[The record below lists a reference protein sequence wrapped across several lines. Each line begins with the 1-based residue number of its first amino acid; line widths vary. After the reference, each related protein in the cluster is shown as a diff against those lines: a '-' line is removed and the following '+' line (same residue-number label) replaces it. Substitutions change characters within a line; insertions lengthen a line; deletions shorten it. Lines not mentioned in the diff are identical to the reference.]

1 MPQYYLFLILI
12 VIIITV
18 IIYQSFNY
26 LKLRKEAFTQQEV
39 INGEVSIDSS
49 NIFIDI
55 GKKTEND
62 TLIKSNNTL
71 YIKDSIRFSGNL
83 VMDESF
89 FKKIKSFSE

>member
-49 NIFIDI
+49 NIFRYWQ
-55 GKKTEND
+55 KNRK
-62 TLIKSNNTL
+62 
-71 YIKDSIRFSGNL
+71 
-83 VMDESF
+83 
-89 FKKIKSFSE
+89 